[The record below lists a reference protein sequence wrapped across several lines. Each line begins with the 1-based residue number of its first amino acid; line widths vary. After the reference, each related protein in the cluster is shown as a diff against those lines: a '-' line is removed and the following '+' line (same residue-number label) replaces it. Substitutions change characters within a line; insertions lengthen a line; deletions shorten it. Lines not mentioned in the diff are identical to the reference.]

1 MKNDKEKRACL
12 FLCLRFGR
20 YPARHTE
27 DMYHLEIHAESELI
41 RFGSF
46 INTGPVVFKKHVH

>member
-1 MKNDKEKRACL
+1 MSEIIVTGMQKTCIIA
-12 FLCLRFGR
+12 
-20 YPARHTE
+20 
-27 DMYHLEIHAESELI
+27 EIHAESELI